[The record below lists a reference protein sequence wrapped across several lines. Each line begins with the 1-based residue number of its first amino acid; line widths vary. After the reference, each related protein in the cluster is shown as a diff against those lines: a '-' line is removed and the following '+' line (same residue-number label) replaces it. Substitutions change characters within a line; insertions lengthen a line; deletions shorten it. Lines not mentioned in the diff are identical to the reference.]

1 MARDLTTEVEKLLKS
16 NNTYLR
22 KKALLVALRMI
33 RKEPDLI
40 ETFIPATRTI
50 VCLACNWDHVVTDR
64 Q

>member
-22 KKALLVALRMI
+22 KKALLVCLRMI

-40 ETFIPATRTI
+40 ETFIPATRSI
-50 VCLACNWDHVVTDR
+50 VWHTCQHCISF
-64 Q
+64 